1 MSYKKDNVILHS
13 LPEGVESIF
22 LASGWEK
29 IEEKEMSKKEIM
41 AKLNARGIVYDI
53 KDTKEQLLE
62 LLNLDDSEFEVVDE
76 DQV

>member
-29 IEEKEMSKKEIM
+29 IEEKEMSKI
-41 AKLNARGIVYDI
+41 
-53 KDTKEQLLE
+53 
-62 LLNLDDSEFEVVDE
+62 S
-76 DQV
+76 